1 MVKLKLLKGHR
12 KVIKYVEKMPVLHTY
27 SFSSIYSNIISPST
41 VFYLQ
46 CLFDSSNFSNQL
58 RRFFQDYGKREIVSN
73 ISYVETFE
81 LKQQF
86 ICYLVNIIELLI
98 VLLDSICR
106 HIVYTVKY

>member
-1 MVKLKLLKGHR
+1 
-12 KVIKYVEKMPVLHTY
+12 MPVLHTY

-58 RRFFQDYGKREIVSN
+58 MHFFSLVKIMEKRETVSN

-81 LKQQF
+81 LKQQLMLF
-86 ICYLVNIIELLI
+86 SEYYRIVNSF
-98 VLLDSICR
+98 VR
-106 HIVYTVKY
+106 

>member
-1 MVKLKLLKGHR
+1 M
-12 KVIKYVEKMPVLHTY
+12 E
-27 SFSSIYSNIISPST
+27 
-41 VFYLQ
+41 
-46 CLFDSSNFSNQL
+46 
-58 RRFFQDYGKREIVSN
+58 KREIVSN
-73 ISYVETFE
+73 IYVETFE

>member
-1 MVKLKLLKGHR
+1 
-12 KVIKYVEKMPVLHTY
+12 MPVLHTY

-46 CLFDSSNFSNQL
+46 CLFDSSNFSIQL
-58 RRFFQDYGKREIVSN
+58 RRFFKIMEKREIVSN
-73 ISYVETFE
+73 ISYVETFK
-81 LKQQF
+81 LKQQN

>member
-1 MVKLKLLKGHR
+1 
-12 KVIKYVEKMPVLHTY
+12 MPALHTY

-58 RRFFQDYGKREIVSN
+58 KLFFSLIKIMEKRETVSN

-81 LKQQF
+81 LKQQHIF
-86 ICYLVNIIELLI
+86 YLVNIIELLI

>member
-1 MVKLKLLKGHR
+1 
-12 KVIKYVEKMPVLHTY
+12 MPVLHTY

-58 RRFFQDYGKREIVSN
+58 KLFFSLVKIMEKRETVSN

-81 LKQQF
+81 LKQQH

>member
-1 MVKLKLLKGHR
+1 
-12 KVIKYVEKMPVLHTY
+12 MPVLHTY
-27 SFSSIYSNIISPST
+27 SFSSICSNIISPST

-58 RRFFQDYGKREIVSN
+58 KLFFSLIKIMEKRETVSN
-73 ISYVETFE
+73 ISYVGNFE
-81 LKQQF
+81 LKQQH